1 MKRVAVVGGGIFGTT
16 AAIYAARAGH
26 EVHLF
31 EAGKDLLMAASG
43 INQYRLHRGYHY
55 PRSSQTA
62 RSVLEAEKSF
72 IEEYGAAILSG
83 GRHLYAI
90 AKERSLVTGEEFL
103 SFCDE
108 HTLSY
113 KKVEAPELVNPDMVE
128 FVVEVPETRF
138 DPDLLRDEVHRNVE
152 AAGVVL
158 HLNTRAD
165 AATVESFDK
174 VIIAAYAN
182 MNCLFSEL
190 GYGGEPYQFEICE
203 KPVVTLPEAFSQ
215 TDLVIMDG
223 PFMCV
228 DPLGTSGRYVL
239 GNVVHAIHAT
249 NVGTAPVIPAAL
261 AALLNAGIVENPD
274 ITRFNE
280 FIQSGS
286 AFIPMLKE
294 ARHVGSMFTIRTVLP
309 KMESTDARPTLVSV
323 VDQKFIKIFSG
334 KIGNCVLA
342 AKEALALI

>member
-1 MKRVAVVGGGIFGTT
+1 MKRVAIIGGGIFGTT

-31 EAGKDLLMAASG
+31 EAKEDLLMAASG

-72 IEEYGAAILSG
+72 TEEYGAAILSG

-108 HTLSY
+108 HALSY
-113 KKVEAPELVNPDMVE
+113 QKVEVPELVNPDMVE
-128 FVVEVPETRF
+128 FVVEVPEARF
-138 DPDLLRDEVHRNVE
+138 DPNLLRDEVRRKLNV
-152 AAGVVL
+152 AGVVL
-158 HLNTRAD
+158 HLSTRAD
-165 AATVESFDK
+165 ATTVEGFDK

-190 GYGGEPYQFEICE
+190 GYSADPYQFEICE

-239 GNVVHAIHAT
+239 GNVVYAIHST
-249 NVGTAPVIPAAL
+249 NVGFAPEVPANL
-261 AALLNAGIVENPD
+261 AHVLNVGIVENPD
-274 ITRFNE
+274 VTKFDE

-294 ARHVGSMFTIRTVLP
+294 AQHVGSMFTIRTVLP
-309 KMESTDARPTLVSV
+309 EMESTDARPTLVSV